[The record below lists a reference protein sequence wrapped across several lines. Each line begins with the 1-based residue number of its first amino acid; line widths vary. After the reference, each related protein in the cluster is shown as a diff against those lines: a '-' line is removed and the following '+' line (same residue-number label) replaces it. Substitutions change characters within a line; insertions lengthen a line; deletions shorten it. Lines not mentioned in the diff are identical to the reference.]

1 MSADVQPFSQE
12 PRRRPR
18 SRHQSE
24 RARDRNLGGVFA
36 FVQRWAARSRIDD
49 KLTRLQ
55 SVSPESFR
63 DLAPRIEAMVDEALA
78 ALPSAD
84 APGRRSKPIIRLTWM
99 LVAVAITI
107 GLIIVGQQLALTFRA
122 H

>member
-1 MSADVQPFSQE
+1 MSADIQPFSRDK
-12 PRRRPR
+12 RRR
-18 SRHQSE
+18 SRFGG
-24 RARDRNLGGVFA
+24 RDRNLSGVFA

-55 SVSPESFR
+55 SLSPESFR
-63 DLAPRIEAMVDEALA
+63 VLAPRIEAMVDEALSTV
-78 ALPSAD
+78 PSSAGP
-84 APGRRSKPIIRLTWM
+84 PGRRSKSIIRLTWL

-107 GLIIVGQQLALTFRA
+107 ALIVLGQQLALTFRA